1 LQSSKRQFSVLVAIF
16 MLLAACLFSSKAF
29 GQGADTALLRGT
41 VTDSTGAVIPGA
53 IVTMTNVGTRV
64 AEKRTTN
71 ENGRYVFTD
80 LKPAAYTATVE
91 VAGFKTLVRDNI
103 ELRVGQQTDLD
114 LKMEVGEITQTVE
127 VSAEAPLLNT
137 VSGAL
142 GTEVTNKYITAMPL
156 LDRDISTLS
165 FLAPGVTE
173 VSNASVGSQ
182 GGTVFASNGQRFA
195 TAEFRLDGALLSNP
209 EGGEGGSS
217 NVQYKPSVEAIQEFK
232 LQNNSFSAEYGNNGG
247 TVVSIVTK
255 SGTNQFQR

>member
-1 LQSSKRQFSVLVAIF
+1 
-16 MLLAACLFSSKAF
+16 M
-29 GQGADTALLRGT
+29 LRGT
-41 VTDSTGAVIPGA
+41 VTDASGAVIPGVT
-53 IVTMTNVGTRV
+53 VTMTNVGTKV

-71 ENGRYVFTD
+71 ESGRFVFTD
-80 LKPAAYTATVE
+80 LKPSAYTATVE
-91 VAGFKTLVRDNI
+91 AAGFKTLVRDNI
-103 ELRVGQQTDLD
+103 VLRVGQQTDLD
-114 LKMEVGEITQTVE
+114 MKLEVGEITQTVE

-156 LDRDISTLS
+156 IDRDISTLS

-173 VSNASVGSQ
+173 VSNAGIGSQ

-217 NVQYKPSVEAIQEFK
+217 NVQ
-232 LQNNSFSAEYGNNGG
+232 
-247 TVVSIVTK
+247 
-255 SGTNQFQR
+255 